1 MTTVLRML
9 AGLAVVWAHAAAAAP
24 TVVADFTRPGHG
36 WRGNGNATIGGAGPA
51 GLPIACSGEDP
62 WVVGP
67 AVAVPDGGR
76 LAVRLR
82 TAAVDGA
89 PWRLYVAAA
98 DKTFTEDAAA
108 PLVPLAGEPGTLV
121 ATVARL
127 AERMRFRLDPPAGTP
142 RAVVVDLSVE
152 PLLSIRPPLPVRPQ
166 ALELPAAV
174 ERVAAGSIALFVDPL
189 RWNAL
194 AVEVDG
200 QRLATTVPDDRI
212 AWWDGSACRVVDP
225 EQVQLVRHGDGIVLT
240 AEHRDGG
247 TDPATWRFQRAI
259 RAAAG
264 AVEIVTTVTV
274 DRPRD
279 VVHLPWLSLVAGVG
293 SFGPRKTEALL
304 PGVEYLEDEPSGSEA
319 EIRGAA
325 ADRRLVDP
333 TTVCSRML
341 VLAARGRWLAVDWFP
356 GDVAASPLL
365 DSPDRTFD
373 SGAHLLGLWSPAVGP
388 WREQGSVAVQR
399 VLELAPDK
407 PLAQRVRLRGGP
419 GDDVALALAD
429 RVARDGLPAF
439 PVGPPDAPAT
449 GLAAASRLLAHGW
462 LDSAARD
469 GTRWRHAVWG
479 ESFPPQP
486 AEDAPVFMGWLSRH
500 VADEALAA
508 RLETAAREA
517 IVALPADTLA
527 LSGVGH
533 AGRPVGPLVIGD
545 LPRVVRAAAPSVMRG
560 AARLAE
566 QGGRARYAPGADDLA
581 ATLGADHCNGLT
593 AIAVEALLE
602 QATLTG
608 DEQAIAAALAAL
620 AALDAD
626 HPRGVP
632 RGAQP
637 WEIPLH
643 APDILAAA
651 RLVRCF
657 VLGHLLSGD
666 GHHLARAREW
676 AWRGATMVVLD
687 PPTPAAVGIYATT
700 GVIGATHWTAPN
712 WIGQPVQW
720 CGLVYAAAL
729 VDLARID
736 GEQGDTWGTLAAG
749 ITRCGLAMTFPRDD
763 ARGRGGLLPD
773 FWLLAEGRGD
783 GPAINPGTLQ
793 ASLADAFNATPL
805 YSVTRLAAGR
815 AAGGLVHVAGA
826 TVSQR
831 TSDERIDLELATWPD
846 DGCRVLLS
854 RVPPPRSVTWNGV
867 SLTPTVLA
875 AERSLIVPVRGSGRL
890 SIGW

>member
-1 MTTVLRML
+1 MTKLGRML
-9 AGLAVVWAHAAAAAP
+9 AALTVAWAQAAAATP

-36 WRGNGNATIGGAGPA
+36 WRGNGLATIGAASPA
-51 GLPIACSGEDP
+51 GLAVACAGDDP
-62 WVVGP
+62 YLIGP
-67 AVAVPDGGR
+67 AVPVPDGER
-76 LAVRLR
+76 LAVSLR
-82 TAAVDGA
+82 TDDASGAV
-89 PWRLYVAAA
+89 WRLFVAAA
-98 DKTFTEDAAA
+98 ERGFTEEQA
-108 PLVPLAGEPGTLV
+108 VPLLPLAEAPGTLV

-127 AERMRFRLDPPAGTP
+127 GPRMRFRVDPPAGVP
-142 RAVVVDLSVE
+142 RVVLVDLSVE
-152 PLLSIRPPLPVRPQ
+152 PLLSIRPPLPVRPPV
-166 ALELPAAV
+166 LELPAAAA
-174 ERVAAGSIALFVDPL
+174 RVAAGAIAVIVDPG
-189 RWNAL
+189 RANAL

-200 QRLATTVPDDRI
+200 ERFAATVSDEPIT
-212 AWWDGSACRVVDP
+212 WWDGAACHAVEPVAVEAENRT
-225 EQVQLVRHGDGIVLT
+225 DGVTIT
-240 AEHRDGG
+240 ATHRDSGADG
-247 TDPATWRFQRAI
+247 ATWRISRTI
-259 RAAAG
+259 RSAG
-264 AVEIVTTVTV
+264 AGVEIETTVAV

-279 VVHLPWLSLVAGVG
+279 VVHLPWLSLVAGAG
-293 SFGPRKTEALL
+293 SFGAGKSGALV
-304 PGVEYLEDEPSGSEA
+304 PGVEYLDDEPSGSEA

-333 TTVCSRML
+333 AKVCTRML

-356 GDVAASPLL
+356 GDVPASPLF

-388 WREQGSVAVQR
+388 WREQGQLAVQR
-399 VLELAPDK
+399 PLRLEPGK
-407 PLAQRVRLRGGP
+407 PIAQRVLLRGGR

-429 RVARDGLPAF
+429 RVARDGLPAL
-439 PVGPPDAPAT
+439 PGGPPDAPT
-449 GLAAASRLLAHGW
+449 ESLVAASRLLAHGW

-486 AEDAPVFMGWLSRH
+486 AEDAPIFMLWLARH
-500 VADEALAA
+500 VADATLAA

-517 IVALPADTLA
+517 LAALPADTKA
-527 LSGVGH
+527 LSGIGH
-533 AGRPVGPLVIGD
+533 ASRPVGPLVAGD
-545 LPRVVRAAAPSVMRG
+545 LPRVVREAAPSVTRG

-608 DEQAIAAALAAL
+608 DEGAIAAALGAL

-637 WEIPLH
+637 WEVPLH

-666 GHHLARAREW
+666 GRHLARAREW

-687 PPTPAAVGIYATT
+687 PPTPAPVGIYATT

-736 GEQGDTWGTLAAG
+736 GAQGDTWGTLAAG

-793 ASLADAFNATPL
+793 ASLADAFGATPL
-805 YSVTRLAAGR
+805 HSVTRLAAGP
-815 AAGGLVHVAGA
+815 AGGGLVHVAGA
-826 TVSQR
+826 TVDQR
-831 TSDERIDLELATWPD
+831 ATGNGVVLELATWPA

-854 RVPPPRSVTWNGV
+854 RVPPPRSVSWNGV
-867 SLTPTVLA
+867 PATPTILA
-875 AERSLIVPVRGSGRL
+875 AERCVIVPVAGSGRL
-890 SIGW
+890 EIGW